1 MKVPRLPLAI
11 SSREKIAGAREIG
24 RSSEPLR
31 RSLNYNNQLQS
42 LLCKQIVCYSATD
55 LERVDVLLDE
65 RCFPRK
71 RGQVVP
77 IPLTSCEGKR
87 GKCSCLTKT
96 ELNSWF

>member
-24 RSSEPLR
+24 KSSEPLR

-77 IPLTSCEGKR
+77 IPLTSCEGNK
-87 GKCSCLTKT
+87 GNAAASLKQS
-96 ELNSWF
+96 